1 MKSAVAFV
9 VLLLAFPLNAQAD
22 TLVGLEQEAR
32 NLLTQG
38 QSLNRAT
45 GAGGACGQKM
55 RTLQPQVKQLQSRID
70 ALPRTSPDHTYLS
83 LAANYLQ
90 LCVSCSERLG
100 PEQCSEAATY
110 LSKMSSRR

>member
-1 MKSAVAFV
+1 MKPAVAFV
-9 VLLLAFPLNAQAD
+9 ALLLTLPLTVQAD
-22 TLVGLEQEAR
+22 TLASLEQEAR
-32 NLLTQG
+32 NLLAQG

-70 ALPRTSPDHTYLS
+70 ALPRTSPDHSFLSIAATYL
-83 LAANYLQ
+83 Y
-90 LCVSCSERLG
+90 LCVSCQDRLG

-110 LSKMSSRR
+110 LGKMESQR